1 MSAHHEHAHPT
12 DCTEALREL
21 YACLDGCLDPER
33 RRAIEAHVAKCACCL
48 HAFQFEARM
57 LAAIREPCADDAAV
71 EPLRRKV
78 LAALRELGFT
88 PEAHGQVDG
97 TV

>member
-1 MSAHHEHAHPT
+1 MSTQHEHHHPA

-48 HAFQFEARM
+48 HAFEFEARM
-57 LAAIREPCADDAAV
+57 LAAIREPCAEEATV

-78 LAALRELGFT
+78 LAALAELGFT
-88 PEAHGQVDG
+88 PTPPGSPQR
-97 TV
+97 TM